1 MREFEVKQKV
11 VFSMLNVNCLSINN
25 YCCVFVVICT
35 FADCCLIF
43 DVHKKIAQVCVM
55 VLLRHHVIWPF
66 MFKALTL
73 WIFFFGGVGEGVALF
88 LQKRERIVLPNMSSY
103 VVTYLCLLLS
113 AIIYLFIFVR
123 KKSQL
128 NCGKIL
134 TAHEC
139 FHETTAIQEDFE
151 WELIELFVLLVWIA
165 CKIDC

>member
-73 WIFFFGGVGEGVALF
+73 WIFFFWGGGGGGC
-88 LQKRERIVLPNMSSY
+88 I
-103 VVTYLCLLLS
+103 
-113 AIIYLFIFVR
+113 
-123 KKSQL
+123 
-128 NCGKIL
+128 IL
-134 TAHEC
+134 TEERENC
-139 FHETTAIQEDFE
+139 FAKYVFLCSDIPVFIIVCNYLPFYFCEKEITV
-151 WELIELFVLLVWIA
+151 ELWKNPYCTWMFPWNNSHSRGFWMRVDWAFCSSCLNSM
-165 CKIDC
+165 